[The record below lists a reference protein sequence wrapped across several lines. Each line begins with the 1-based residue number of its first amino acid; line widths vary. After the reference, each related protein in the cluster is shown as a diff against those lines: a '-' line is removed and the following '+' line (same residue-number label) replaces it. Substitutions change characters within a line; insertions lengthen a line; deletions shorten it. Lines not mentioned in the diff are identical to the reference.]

1 MIVEFI
7 GATGAGKTTLARGL
21 VKRGVPAR
29 QVRMATDLVTDRLGR
44 RSIDDPHVINLL
56 ADVSALPS
64 FIRSLDRDRDFIRF
78 AFDRSRRA
86 TSTGSPLKVVGA
98 PSLPDSTAGTPA
110 GLTPPHYTSAPRR
123 WFHRE
128 YLIPPEWLLRAA
140 TVTGLDTAAG
150 DLVRAVATLDAS
162 ASDIHII

>member
-29 QVRMATDLVTDRLGR
+29 QVRMATDLVTDRPGR

-64 FIRSLDRDRDFIRF
+64 FIRSLGRDRDFVRF
-78 AFDRSRRA
+78 AFDRPCRFGILSSVLIA
-86 TSTGSPLKVVGA
+86 STTLRQIS
-98 PSLPDSTAGTPA
+98 
-110 GLTPPHYTSAPRR
+110 SA
-123 WFHRE
+123 
-128 YLIPPEWLLRAA
+128 
-140 TVTGLDTAAG
+140 
-150 DLVRAVATLDAS
+150 
-162 ASDIHII
+162 